1 MILVADSGSTSTT
14 WVDILSGN
22 KIVTAGLNP
31 HFTDDTAFMSAF
43 AEVSSLGHCDRVFF
57 YGAGCGDEVQ
67 RMRVARLLKNSFHTD
82 IVAVETDLL
91 GACRAACAD
100 HAGLVGILGTG
111 SNACFYDGHD
121 VAGRVASTGYVLGDH
136 GSGNHLGRLLLHDYL
151 VGVMPSRLA
160 ELFQTVF
167 PYSYSEW
174 MDRVYHQ
181 PHANRFL
188 ASLAPF
194 AVRRI
199 DDEYCKQ
206 LILRVLDEWFDSQL
220 ALLLP
225 QTGCRD
231 LYLVGGIAAAVEPL
245 LKFLMNGK
253 GIDVRGVLADPVDG
267 LCNYH
272 MSR

>member
-188 ASLAPF
+188 ASLASF
-194 AVRRI
+194 ADRHQKEPYMQGV
-199 DDEYCKQ
+199 
-206 LILRVLDEWFDSQL
+206 LRQCFQAFFEQMAFFGGHAS
-220 ALLLP
+220 LP
-225 QTGCRD
+225 
-231 LYLVGGIAAAVEPL
+231 LNVVGGLVSS
-245 LKFLMNGK
+245 FN
-253 GIDVRGVLADPVDG
+253 GVLRAVAAESGIVLGTMVSSPIEG
-267 LCNYH
+267 LVRFH
-272 MSR
+272 AK